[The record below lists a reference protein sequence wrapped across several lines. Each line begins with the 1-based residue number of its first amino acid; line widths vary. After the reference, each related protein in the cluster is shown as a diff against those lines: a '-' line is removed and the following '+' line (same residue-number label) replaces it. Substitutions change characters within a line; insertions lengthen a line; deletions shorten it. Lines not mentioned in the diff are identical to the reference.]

1 MHPTRPGPP
10 VTDAPGPP
18 FYGGPDTP
26 VCKQIKKGGR
36 FHFTNPHRPG
46 QSSAQHG
53 HERKKKKKWS
63 AVSFAPPQA
72 PGPDGEVPGKRL
84 PLVDEGDAEMP
95 IHCAVSRAAG
105 NTTDSDRCSRP
116 SPSDWKEGQPPP
128 PQRRRPPAR
137 HLRALPGGDQAA
149 SWAARPCERTTG
161 CLSLG
166 TKSSRK
172 ALGSWGCAGGPHRTS
187 STRKPLK
194 QAHTRRRLG
203 KFGREQRSRG
213 PRKGVTLSPPC
224 PRSAFSEEPVSE
236 AVNSASQ
243 AEPQLLR

>member
-1 MHPTRPGPP
+1 MRPTRPGPP

-53 HERKKKKKWS
+53 HERKKKKNG
-63 AVSFAPPQA
+63 APSPLRHPKPPAPTARCRGNVFLSSTKGTRRCRPTAPCRGPQETRQTPTAA
-72 PGPDGEVPGKRL
+72 PG
-84 PLVDEGDAEMP
+84 
-95 IHCAVSRAAG
+95 RAPRTG
-105 NTTDSDRCSRP
+105 RRGT
-116 SPSDWKEGQPPP
+116 P

-224 PRSAFSEEPVSE
+224 PWSAFREEPVSE
-236 AVNSASQ
+236 AVNGASQ

>member
-1 MHPTRPGPP
+1 MERRLLCATPSPRPRRRGAGE
-10 VTDAPGPP
+10 TSSSRRRRGRGDADPLRRVEGRRKHDRLRPLLP
-18 FYGGPDTP
+18 AEPLGLEGG
-26 VCKQIKKGGR
+26 
-36 FHFTNPHRPG
+36 
-46 QSSAQHG
+46 
-53 HERKKKKKWS
+53 
-63 AVSFAPPQA
+63 APP
-72 PGPDGEVPGKRL
+72 
-84 PLVDEGDAEMP
+84 
-95 IHCAVSRAAG
+95 H
-105 NTTDSDRCSRP
+105 T
-116 SPSDWKEGQPPP
+116 
-128 PQRRRPPAR
+128 QRRRPPAR

-149 SWAARPCERTTG
+149 SWAARPCEQTTG

-213 PRKGVTLSPPC
+213 PQKGVTLSPPC
-224 PRSAFSEEPVSE
+224 PWSAFREEPVSE
-236 AVNSASQ
+236 AVNGASQ

>member
-10 VTDAPGPP
+10 VADAPGPP

-26 VCKQIKKGGR
+26 VCKQIKKGGAI
-36 FHFTNPHRPG
+36 PL
-46 QSSAQHG
+46 
-53 HERKKKKKWS
+53 HEPTPPRTEFGSTRTREEKKKM
-63 AVSFAPPQA
+63 
-72 PGPDGEVPGKRL
+72 ERRL
-84 PLVDEGDAEMP
+84 L
-95 IHCAVSRAAG
+95 CA
-105 NTTDSDRCSRP
+105 TP
-116 SPSDWKEGQPPP
+116 SPRPRRRGAGEMSSSRRRRGRGGADPLRRVEGHRKRDGLRPLLPAEPLGLEGGAPP

-149 SWAARPCERTTG
+149 SWAARSRERTTG

-224 PRSAFSEEPVSE
+224 PRSAFREEPVSE